1 MPKSLRTLNY
11 RRIVRSKPFLISWSL
26 GWAVATLWI
35 LRGAV

>member
-1 MPKSLRTLNY
+1 MLKFLRTLNY
-11 RRIVRSKPFLISWSL
+11 RRIVRSKPFLIAWSI